1 MFQSVKYHSFYIY
14 VSLVQS
20 SVVSI
25 KDVAAALV
33 VDDGAVVRLVR
44 VVGAARGEGGEE
56 DLVPLV
62 VVVHVLGGNSIDI
75 KLWQRNIPKTYYSK
89 GQIFETG

>member
-1 MFQSVKYHSFYIY
+1 MLNIIHFTFM
-14 VSLVQS
+14 SLVQS

-62 VVVHVLGGNSIDI
+62 VVVHVLGGNPIDI
-75 KLWQRNIPKTYYSK
+75 
-89 GQIFETG
+89 